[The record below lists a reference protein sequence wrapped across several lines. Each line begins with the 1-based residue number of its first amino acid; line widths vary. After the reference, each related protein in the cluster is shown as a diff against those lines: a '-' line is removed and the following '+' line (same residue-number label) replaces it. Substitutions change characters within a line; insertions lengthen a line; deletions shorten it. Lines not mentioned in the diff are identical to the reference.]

1 VTRYADWF
9 GSRYSWT
16 PSQALGERYS
26 IAVKLSL
33 LCDDL
38 TEEAKNQQDRRRME
52 QLMADPRNR
61 TRY

>member
-1 VTRYADWF
+1 
-9 GSRYSWT
+9 
-16 PSQALGERYS
+16 
-26 IAVKLSL
+26 VKLSL

-38 TEEAKNQQDRRRME
+38 TEEAKNQQERRRME